1 MAYALLV
8 SWSDRATPT
17 AVKGR
22 DTLGRVAAAV
32 RFRNSQSYWEDR
44 YLTGGT
50 SGPGS
55 YDRQAEYKAHFING
69 FVREKAIASV
79 IEFGCGDGNQL
90 GLAEYP
96 RYLGIDVAPSA
107 VRRCI
112 EAFGADKSKS
122 FITCDVRAFADRGR
136 FLHADL
142 GLSLDVVF
150 HLVED
155 DVFEAYMHALFD
167 AADRFVIIYARDRE
181 ARDPGRHV
189 RWRKYTPWIESNIKG
204 WTLSR
209 VEPAPQADYQD
220 FHVFARVGAS

>member
-1 MAYALLV
+1 MRGDSAI
-8 SWSDRATPT
+8 
-17 AVKGR
+17 GR
-22 DTLGRVAAAV
+22 LAAAI
-32 RFRNSQSYWEDR
+32 RFRNSQTYWEKR
-44 YLTGGT
+44 YLAGGT

-55 YDRQAEYKAHFING
+55 YALQSQYKADFINR
-69 FVREKAIASV
+69 FVEEKEIASV

-96 RYLGIDVAPSA
+96 QYLGIDVAASA

-112 EAFGADKSKS
+112 EAFGHDNSKS
-122 FITCDVRAFADRGR
+122 FITCDVRAFADPAR

-155 DVFEAYMHALFD
+155 EAFDAYMHALFN

-181 ARDPGRHV
+181 ARDAGRHV
-189 RWRKYTPWIESNIKG
+189 RWRRYTPWIETNITG
-204 WTLSR
+204 WKLMR
-209 VEPAPQADYQD
+209 VEPGPAAEYQD
-220 FHVFARVGAS
+220 FHVFARVSAE